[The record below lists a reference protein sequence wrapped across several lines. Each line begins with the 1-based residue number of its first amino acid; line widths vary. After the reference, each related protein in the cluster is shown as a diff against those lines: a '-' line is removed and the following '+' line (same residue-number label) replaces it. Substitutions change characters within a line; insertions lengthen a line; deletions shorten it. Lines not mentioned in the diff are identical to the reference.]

1 MKIKGAD
8 NLPTLKDVWGSTF
21 AKGKIRIVWSQTRGG
36 LATFVSG
43 RMEGELHDSEED
55 AIKWLREVGVA
66 EDRINSK

>member
-21 AKGKIRIVWSQTRGG
+21 AKGKIRIAWSQTRGG

-55 AIKWLREVGVA
+55 AIKWLIEAGVK

>member
-8 NLPTLKDVWGSTF
+8 NFPTKKDVWSPTF
-21 AKGKIRIVWSQTRGG
+21 AKGKIRIAWSQTRGG

-55 AIKWLREVGVA
+55 AIKWLREVGV
-66 EDRINSK
+66 EEVRINQ

>member
-8 NLPTLKDVWGSTF
+8 NLPTKKDVWSPTF
-21 AKGKIRIVWSQTRGG
+21 AKGKIRIAWSQTRGG

-55 AIKWLREVGVA
+55 AIKWLREVGV
-66 EDRINSK
+66 EEVRINQ

>member
-8 NLPTLKDVWGSTF
+8 NLPTKKDVWGPTF

-43 RMEGELHDSEED
+43 RITIYGN
-55 AIKWLREVGVA
+55 K
-66 EDRINSK
+66 